1 MTDHKTQFENW
12 MSWKDNQII
21 LKSDKVED
29 HMLFDNSCDE
39 LGITEYVRR
48 KSMVRFKSHEDLA
61 FVKIKFENLTH
72 KIITK

>member
-1 MTDHKTQFENW
+1 VIDHKTQFENW

-72 KIITK
+72 KIFTK

>member
-1 MTDHKTQFENW
+1 MIDHKTQFENW

-21 LKSDKVED
+21 LKSDKHED

>member
-1 MTDHKTQFENW
+1 MIDHKTQFENW
-12 MSWKDNQII
+12 MSWKNNQII

-61 FVKIKFENLTH
+61 FIKIKFENLTH

>member
-1 MTDHKTQFENW
+1 MIDHKTQFENW
-12 MSWKDNQII
+12 MSWRDNQII